1 MRTILQ
7 STRGLYLGA
16 WTHVGSTPGSCTR
29 VWETL
34 QAGREEMMREQE
46 IDIRTADGEMNTFVT
61 RPDGDGP
68 FPLVL
73 FLMDAPGKRE
83 ELHDMARRIATV
95 GYYVML
101 PNLYY
106 RRVREF
112 VMAAD
117 RREEMFA
124 HMNSLTNALVCDDIR
139 HLMSH
144 AQADPTAQHNLAG
157 CVGYC
162 MSGPFAF
169 AAAAEFPQTIKAAA
183 SLHGV
188 RLFSDASDSPHLDA
202 HKIEGEM
209 YFGCAETDEWA
220 PKEMIDGLDDHL
232 ASTGIRYQVEWFPGT
247 HHGFVFPQRDGMYH
261 KASAERHWERLFSL
275 FRRNG
280 LQPT

>member
-1 MRTILQ
+1 MQ
-7 STRGLYLGA
+7 
-16 WTHVGSTPGSCTR
+16 
-29 VWETL
+29 
-34 QAGREEMMREQE
+34 EQE
-46 IDIRTADGEMNTFVT
+46 LDIQTKDGAMNTFIT

-68 FPLVL
+68 YPVVI

-112 VMAAD
+112 VMAPD
-117 RREEMFA
+117 KREEMFG
-124 HMNSLTNALVCDDIR
+124 HMDSLANSMVCEDIQV
-139 HLMSH
+139 LFDH
-144 AQADPTAQHNLAG
+144 AAQDSAAGEGPAG

-169 AAAAEFPQTIKAAA
+169 AAAAHFSERIMASA

-188 RLFSDASDSPHLDA
+188 RLFNDASDSPHLDA
-202 HKIEGEM
+202 HKIKGEM

-220 PKEMIDGLDDHL
+220 PPEMVNGLEEYL
-232 ASTGIRYQVEWFPGT
+232 AGTCIKYQVEWYPDT
-247 HHGFVFPQRDGMYH
+247 HHGFVFPLRDGMYH
-261 KASAERHWERLFSL
+261 KVSAERHWERLFSL
-275 FRRNG
+275 FIRNG
-280 LQPT
+280 VKPGYA

>member
-1 MRTILQ
+1 MI
-7 STRGLYLGA
+7 
-16 WTHVGSTPGSCTR
+16 
-29 VWETL
+29 
-34 QAGREEMMREQE
+34 EQE
-46 IDIRTADGEMNTFVT
+46 LDIQTSDGQMNTFVV
-61 RPDGDGP
+61 RPDGEGP
-68 FPLVL
+68 YPLVL

-112 VMAAD
+112 VMTPDA
-117 RREEMFA
+117 RETMFG
-124 HMNSLTNALVCDDIR
+124 HMNSLSNAMVCQDIEA
-139 HLMSH
+139 LFAH
-144 AQADPTAQHNLAG
+144 ADADTAASTEKTG

-169 AAAAEFPQTIKAAA
+169 AAAAAFPDRIAASA

-202 HKIEGEM
+202 HKIKGEM

-220 PKEMIDGLDDHL
+220 PREMIDGLEAYL
-232 ASTGIRYQVEWFPGT
+232 NETGIRFQVEWYPGT
-247 HHGFVFPQRDGMYH
+247 HHGFVFPQREAMFH
-261 KASAERHWERLFSL
+261 KASAERHWARLFSL
-275 FRRNG
+275 FMRNG
-280 LQPT
+280 VRPGFLA

>member
-1 MRTILQ
+1 MI
-7 STRGLYLGA
+7 
-16 WTHVGSTPGSCTR
+16 
-29 VWETL
+29 
-34 QAGREEMMREQE
+34 EQE
-46 IDIRTADGEMNTFVT
+46 LDIATADGAMNTFVT

-68 FPLVL
+68 YPLIV

-112 VMAAD
+112 VMAPD
-117 RREEMFA
+117 KREEMFG
-124 HMNSLTNALVCDDIR
+124 HMNALSNAMVCEDIAA
-139 HLMSH
+139 LLEH
-144 AQADPTAQHNLAG
+144 ATRDRAASDGPVG

-169 AAAAEFPQTIKAAA
+169 AAAAAFPQRIKASA

-202 HKIEGEM
+202 HEIAGEM

-220 PKEMIDGLDDHL
+220 PPEMIEGLDAYL
-232 ASTGIRYQVEWFPGT
+232 AELGISYQIEWYPGT
-247 HHGFVFPQRDGMYH
+247 HHGFVFPLREGMFN
-261 KASAERHWERLFSL
+261 KEAAERHWERLFAL
-275 FRRNG
+275 WRRNG
-280 LQPT
+280 VG